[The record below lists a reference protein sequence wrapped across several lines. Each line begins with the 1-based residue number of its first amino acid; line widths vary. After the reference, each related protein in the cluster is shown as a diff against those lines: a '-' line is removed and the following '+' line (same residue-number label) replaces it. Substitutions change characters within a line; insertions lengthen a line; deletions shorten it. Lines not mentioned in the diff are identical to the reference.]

1 MKICKDRKTTI
12 SFNNEQREDAKNLS
26 MLALGTENISG
37 LFRYLMKDFESKLT
51 PKQKKLLAQ
60 IKKSK

>member
-12 SFNNEQREDAKNLS
+12 SFDNEQRETAKNLS
-26 MLALGTENISG
+26 KLLLGNENISG
-37 LFRYLMKDFESKLT
+37 LFRYLMNDFENNLS
-51 PKQKKLLAQ
+51 PKQKALLTQ

>member
-12 SFNNEQREDAKNLS
+12 SFNNEQREEAKNLS
-26 MLALGTENISG
+26 MLAFGTENISG
-37 LFRYLMKDFESKLT
+37 LFRFLMKEFKDNLT

>member
-12 SFNNEQREDAKNLS
+12 SFNNEQREEAKDLS
-26 MLALGTENISG
+26 MLAFGTENISG
-37 LFRYLMKDFESKLT
+37 LFRFLMKEFKDKLT

>member
-1 MKICKDRKTTI
+1 MANPSDRKTTI
-12 SFNNEQREDAKNLS
+12 SFNNEQREEAKDLS
-26 MLALGTENISG
+26 MLAFGTENISG
-37 LFRYLMKDFESKLT
+37 LFRFLMKEFKDNLT

>member
-12 SFNNEQREDAKNLS
+12 SFNNEQREEAKDLS
-26 MLALGTENISG
+26 MLAFGTENISG
-37 LFRYLMKDFESKLT
+37 LFRFLMKEFKDNLT